1 MAKIL
6 NPINDSQLNIPVYT
20 PGEDISRLEEM
31 YDAMQDSIDN
41 ANRVIAEQTG
51 LIEVIEK
58 SDKADDLKDLVESL
72 KEQNSNIAAQ
82 VETLGGRRTHFELL
96 KQWVNEN
103 PEKNDEVLHSFV
115 EFLGVFSGR

>member
-6 NPINDSQLNIPVYT
+6 NPVNDSQLNIPVYT
-20 PGEDISRLEEM
+20 PGEDISCLEEM

-41 ANRVIAEQTG
+41 ANRVIAEQTV

-58 SDKADDLKDLVESL
+58 SDKADDLKDLIESL

-82 VETLGGRRTHFELL
+82 VETLAGRRTHFELL

-103 PEKNDEVLHSFV
+103 PEKNDEVLHSFI